1 MTTHDTHLTVRLP
14 KADRDRFTKALK
26 KRVQSKSQ
34 VLRAMIDQYCK
45 DAERMG
51 TTKLYKP

>member
-51 TTKLYKP
+51 TPKLYKP